1 MRQISLSLSE
11 IFMIQAILYLI
22 LWLWNDFAA
31 TIFSLSFA
39 AIAFFIFIIALIAEA
54 IEPSKVPRKYFY
66 VMFISALTP
75 LIVGSFFMY
84 LKKGTLDWMIFSF

>member
-22 LWLWNDFAA
+22 LWLWNDYAA

-39 AIAFFIFIIALIAEA
+39 AIAFFILIIALIAEV

-66 VMFISALTP
+66 VMLNITVQ
-75 LIVGSFFMY
+75 IEKRV
-84 LKKGTLDWMIFSF
+84 